1 MIAAATAPT
10 KDGFPMYDT
19 SVGWNLVVDALKSLD
34 QLVQAGEPRR
44 HLIEEMADAMILF
57 ANTMACMVCRRKNF
71 LKPTR
76 KNTKRL

>member
-1 MIAAATAPT
+1 MIAAANAPT

-19 SVGWNLVVDALKSLD
+19 PVGWNLVVDALKSLD
-34 QLVQAGEPRR
+34 QLVQAGELRR

-57 ANTMACMVCRRKNF
+57 ADTMACMASRRKNF